1 MGGCHINNPCANEIK
16 SNNSSPIII
25 NNSSISQE
33 DPKVSNEEV
42 KIILPVS
49 PSSKVSNNNINKNK
63 QDDKEIIKENVG
75 NLKNEINR
83 LNFFEDNLINNNKNN
98 IENKNYSYENLQ
110 IEEIITEEK
119 IHTKNNH
126 EVVFMGNLLLI
137 NKTKELEKE
146 NIYCVMSRINLKL
159 YKSINSFL
167 KMKKPILIIELKN
180 ARNIQITKDSELG
193 LCFSIDKYLFNSE
206 NKEQLFKWFV
216 VLNYF
221 SSKLYL
227 NLQNF
232 NEK

>member
-110 IEEIITEEK
+110 IEEIISEEK

-126 EVVFMGNLLLI
+126 EVVFMGNL
-137 NKTKELEKE
+137 
-146 NIYCVMSRINLKL
+146 
-159 YKSINSFL
+159 KS
-167 KMKKPILIIELKN
+167 
-180 ARNIQITKDSELG
+180 
-193 LCFSIDKYLFNSE
+193 
-206 NKEQLFKWFV
+206 
-216 VLNYF
+216 
-221 SSKLYL
+221 
-227 NLQNF
+227 
-232 NEK
+232 

>member
-98 IENKNYSYENLQ
+98 TGNKNYSYENLQ
-110 IEEIITEEK
+110 IEEIISEEK

-193 LCFSIDKYLFNSE
+193 LCFSLSDKYLFYSQ
-206 NKEQLFKWFV
+206 NKEQIFKWFV

-221 SSKLYL
+221 
-227 NLQNF
+227 
-232 NEK
+232 